1 MDLYTSER
9 LFIERH
15 RRMVEE
21 AERRALL
28 ARQGYSPTVR
38 LWAADHLRLLAD
50 RLERSSRLQ
59 RSA

>member
-1 MDLYTSER
+1 MDPYTTER

-15 RRMVEE
+15 RRMVSE
-21 AERRALL
+21 AERRAFL
-28 ARQGYSPTVR
+28 ARPSDAPTVR

-50 RLERSSRLQ
+50 RLDGRSGLQ